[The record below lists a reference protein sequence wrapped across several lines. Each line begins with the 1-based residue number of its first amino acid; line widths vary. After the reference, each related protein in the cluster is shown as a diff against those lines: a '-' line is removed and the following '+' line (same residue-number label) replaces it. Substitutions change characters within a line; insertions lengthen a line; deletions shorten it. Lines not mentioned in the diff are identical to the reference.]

1 MCVCCRSLVLY
12 SLCHTEYWLGGRW
25 LNSSCLALLM
35 LLIIFS
41 PLHLLAM
48 SIQMLFLLY
57 YKPLTS
63 ADNVNCL
70 PPPWGHLLWKQRHRH
85 HFSFTSLFCA
95 RGACFYNV
103 TAFPGS
109 AWEPQCVT
117 LMSLS
122 ECITCTNPNCPCSRR
137 LSVPRCVSLNAPI
150 DDLMSLHLIFTHRAR
165 FQCTLHSKNLS

>member
-1 MCVCCRSLVLY
+1 
-12 SLCHTEYWLGGRW
+12 
-25 LNSSCLALLM
+25 M

-41 PLHLLAM
+41 PLHLLAV
-48 SIQMLFLLY
+48 SIQMLFLLC

-70 PPPWGHLLWKQRHRH
+70 PPLGDTCCVSSDTVTIFLSPPSSQ
-85 HFSFTSLFCA
+85 CA

-103 TAFPGS
+103 TAFPGC

-137 LSVPRCVSLNAPI
+137 LSVRRCVSQNALI
-150 DDLMSLHLIFTHRAR
+150 DDLMSLHVIFTHRAR